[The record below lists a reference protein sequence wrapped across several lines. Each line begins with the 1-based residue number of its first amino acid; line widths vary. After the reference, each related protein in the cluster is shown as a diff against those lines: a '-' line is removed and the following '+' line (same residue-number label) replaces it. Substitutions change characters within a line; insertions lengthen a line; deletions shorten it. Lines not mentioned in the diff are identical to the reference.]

1 MNVIRLDIRP
11 STPESIREAFGR
23 KAYSGELP
31 RSQWIP
37 AQRLLERFDAT
48 RDADEMAR
56 IAGEM
61 TAMTDGAQS
70 PRSAA

>member
-23 KAYSGELP
+23 KAYCGELP
-31 RSQWIP
+31 RDRWIP
-37 AQRLLERFDAT
+37 AQRLIERFDAS
-48 RDADEMAR
+48 RDPAEAAR
-56 IAGEM
+56 IADEM
-61 TAMTDGAQS
+61 TAMTNGAQS